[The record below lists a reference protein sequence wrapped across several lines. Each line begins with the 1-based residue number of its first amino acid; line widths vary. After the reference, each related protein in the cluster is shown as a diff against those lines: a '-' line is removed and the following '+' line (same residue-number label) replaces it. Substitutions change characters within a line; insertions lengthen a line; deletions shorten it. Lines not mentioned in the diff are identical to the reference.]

1 MACDEIAGLR
11 LALMNLLGGDRQS
24 ERQHEEAELGNALH
38 REGPIKSLA
47 TARTLTEIAQQFEA
61 AIVELEQRQAEL
73 TPQDPRFHY
82 MRTLVV
88 AVKSAELTFRRLQ
101 ADLEHFYRSLEEVHD
116 LIHEIYPVES

>member
-11 LALMNLLGGDRQS
+11 LALMNLLGGDRQG
-24 ERQHEEAELGNALH
+24 ERQHEEAELGNALR

-47 TARTLTEIAQQFEA
+47 TARTLTEITQQFEA
-61 AIVELEQRQAEL
+61 AIVELEQRQAEMTL
-73 TPQDPRFHY
+73 QDEKFHY

-101 ADLEHFYRSLEEVHD
+101 ADLEYFYRSLEEVHD
-116 LIHEIYPVES
+116 LIHEIYPTE